1 MAQVELVK
9 AAMALSSVG
18 KSPFR
23 REASGGGSHQ
33 DSVAGEETDSLITQV
48 KNSVL
53 FSIAMTALV
62 SASEYRVHSSL
73 SYSALNSRSLFCSS
87 KDIFFTESKV
97 TAFSQTL
104 LAPNNLSTTNRSC
117 FSRHSLEY
125 LCRYCKYLPHGNSSI
140 KHLSEAETEESW
152 WNESSAESTAKGE
165 SAHCMQGYIC
175 D

>member
-87 KDIFFTESKV
+87 KDIFFTESKL
-97 TAFSQTL
+97 TAFSQTF
-104 LAPNNLSTTNRSC
+104 LAPNLSTTNQSC

-125 LCRYCKYLPHGNSSI
+125 LCRHCQHFSYGNSSI
-140 KHLSEAETEESW
+140 KHLPEAETEESW
-152 WNESSAESTAKGE
+152 WNASSAESTPKGE
-165 SAHCMQGYIC
+165 STAGVNC
-175 D
+175 DKV